1 MAKQIKDNKRQILD
15 LEKRFKKELVLK
27 TENVKNESKQ
37 MISKSNKDNQLKFN
51 ELDDKFN
58 QMMELKEK
66 LENQMEDCVTKCS
79 TIDVFNMFKDSG
91 DGTVDAAKVMVR
103 ALEEKIF
110 KKIEFID
117 ERAKKDQNN
126 NSVMKNNLEDFY
138 KIADNMKKEIQN
150 LNENFDKNK
159 EDMNNIKNDFDE
171 YKNEVNEFIKDN
183 SGLKKEIEKI
193 KNREKSIKDSINE
206 IQENK
211 TLMICSN

>member
-1 MAKQIKDNKRQILD
+1 MAKQIKDNKKQILD

-27 TENVKNESKQ
+27 TENLKQENKQILNKN
-37 MISKSNKDNQLKFN
+37 NKENQLKFADLN
-51 ELDDKFN
+51 DKFN

-103 ALEEKIF
+103 ALEEKVF
-110 KKIEFID
+110 KKIEYID
-117 ERAKKDQNN
+117 ARAKKDQNN

-150 LNENFDKNK
+150 LNENFEKNK
-159 EDMNNIKNDFDE
+159 EDINNIKNDFDD
-171 YKNEVNEFIKDN
+171 YKNEVNDFITNN
-183 SGLKKEIEKI
+183 SDLKKEIEKKI
-193 KNREKSIKDSINE
+193 LKIVSMKLRKK
-206 IQENK
+206 
-211 TLMICSN
+211 